1 MQKKIIVLA
10 IAAALTAPAAFA
22 ADASNVTV
30 YGKVAMDFE
39 TNNDSSAALGS
50 VSSIANN
57 ASRFGVKGSEEL
69 GDNLKAIYQME
80 IQADVTKSGGAA
92 AAGFGNGTRNSRIG
106 LQGDFGTLFMGTW
119 DTPFKVAHNKLELFD
134 NTGKASAGNI
144 LGLVNKGYKLSDRFG
159 SSVQYHSP
167 KMSGFQ
173 IAANYAIPNA
183 KTATANSSIIDV
195 SATYENDMFYGA
207 AAFSTTKDENLAK
220 VFAAGNKS
228 DGTRLV
234 GAFKFDGGL
243 VGLTYEQLTGKTAGV
258 SAKRTAYELVGKY
271 AVGSNNFGV
280 SYTKAGNFG
289 GVALTGANSLALRYG
304 YKFSKRT
311 EVFAQYATLKNDAA
325 ATYLT
330 ALAGGKNDNFGIGM
344 VHSF

>member
-22 ADASNVTV
+22 ADASSVTV
-30 YGKVAMDFE
+30 YGKISMDFE
-39 TNNDSSAALGS
+39 TNKDSSGTAGT

-57 ASRFGVKGSEEL
+57 ASRFGVKGSEDL

-80 IQADVTKSGGAA
+80 VQADVTKSGGA
-92 AAGFGNGTRNSRIG
+92 GFANGTRNSRVG
-106 LQGDFGTLFMGTW
+106 LQGDFGTAFMGVW
-119 DTPFKVAHNKLELFD
+119 DTPFKVAHNKVELFD
-134 NTGKASAGNI
+134 NTNNASAGNI
-144 LGLVNKGYKLSDRFG
+144 LGLVGKAGYKLSDRFG
-159 SSVQYHSP
+159 SSIQYHSP
-167 KMSGFQ
+167 NMSGFQ
-173 IAANYAIPNA
+173 VAANYAIPTA
-183 KTATANSSIIDV
+183 KTAAFNSSIIDV

-207 AAFSTTKDENLAK
+207 AAFSTTKDENLVKA
-220 VFAAGNKS
+220 FAAGNKA

-243 VGLTYEQLTGKTAGV
+243 VGLTYEQLSGTTAGV
-258 SAKRTAYELVGKY
+258 VAKRTAYELVGKY
-271 AVGSNNFGV
+271 AVGSNNFGL

-325 ATYLT
+325 GTYLT
-330 ALAGGKNDNFGIGM
+330 AAAGGKNDNMGIGM